1 MNPRSPLVYLVLG
14 AAASG
19 RRKIIL
25 DLLEL
30 EIEGSEKTSVLLG
43 TTETPSSD
51 DGALPCMHRW
61 QWDDKAIVATLDPEA
76 TRIFFVTDGTHNP
89 VDQIEAFQAWLAGQ
103 NATLARV
110 LCVVDCRLA
119 ALHPPL
125 FAWFEACIHFSD
137 VVLLTHRESVENK
150 WLSDFTGHF
159 KKQFLPCLFESVKDG
174 HVKNPALVLEP
185 EARRVSH
192 VFEAEPNWIFTDA
205 DGDEIDEQ
213 EEAEGGEEGVE
224 AKPEEDPYLARDA
237 AGRRVKRL
245 PDIAAYLR
253 PDSTVGGNAP

>member
-1 MNPRSPLVYLVLG
+1 MNPRSPLIYLVLG
-14 AAASG
+14 AASSG
-19 RRKIIL
+19 RRRIIA
-25 DLLEL
+25 DL
-30 EIEGSEKTSVLLG
+30 IEVEADGSDQTSVILG
-43 TTETPSSD
+43 AAEPASPD
-51 DGALPCMHRW
+51 DAALPHVSRW
-61 QWDDKAIVATLDPEA
+61 EWRENAVVATLDPKSA
-76 TRIFFVTDGTHNP
+76 RIFFVTDGTRNP
-89 VDQIEAFQAWLAGQ
+89 VEQIDAFQAWLPTQ

-119 ALHPPL
+119 AQHPPL

-137 VVLLTHRESVENK
+137 VVLLNHREGVDNK

-159 KKQFLPCLFESVKDG
+159 KKQFFPCLFDSVKDG
-174 HVKNPALVLEP
+174 RVKNPALVLEP

-205 DGDEIDEQ
+205 DGGEIDEQ

-224 AKPEEDPYLARDA
+224 AKPEEDPYFARDA

-253 PDSTVGGNAP
+253 PDANAG